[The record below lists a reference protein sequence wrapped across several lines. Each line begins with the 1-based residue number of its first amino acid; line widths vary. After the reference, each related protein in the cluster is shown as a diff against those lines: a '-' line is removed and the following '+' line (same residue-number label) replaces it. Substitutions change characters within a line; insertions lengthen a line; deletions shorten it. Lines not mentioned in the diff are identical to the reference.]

1 MLATSAIPAQ
11 SAGPDVNSS
20 RPQARWAALR
30 DIHPLECQLTDPA
43 MLRPREQKPARGTTT
58 RNSHVLQARDSMIA
72 RSLPKRT
79 SEPSIRFQ
87 LHEAGAGLRRQTAI
101 TKCKAMDRPD
111 PYQERA
117 REMAPRS
124 WPRPRPRAGAFT
136 PLLLPRSSSVS
147 PR

>member
-1 MLATSAIPAQ
+1 MLATSAIRAQ

-30 DIHPLECQLTDPA
+30 DIHPLEWQLTDPA

-58 RNSHVLQARDSMIA
+58 RNSRVLQARDSMIA

-79 SEPSIRFQ
+79 SKSRIPFL

-101 TKCKAMDRPD
+101 TDCKS
-111 PYQERA
+111 RA
-117 REMAPRS
+117 PPEHYHHR
-124 WPRPRPRAGAFT
+124 GHC
-136 PLLLPRSSSVS
+136 V
-147 PR
+147 